1 MAESSSWSR
10 ASTPVAG
17 AVFVVSATT
26 GVLLFFHLG
35 ERLIK
40 DLHEWVGVA
49 FVAAAILHVLRN
61 RHALAAHARR
71 PTLWVALAAAL
82 VTAAAFVV
90 PGLSAREGGGEGTR
104 RLMQALMSAPLDE
117 VAPIL
122 DTTPGALTHQLTSA
136 GFTVAGASTSL
147 REVARASGRSPQEI
161 AAAVVAGLPPA
172 PPR

>member
-82 VTAAAFVV
+82 VTAAAED
-90 PGLSAREGGGEGTR
+90 SATGGPDPARGIWPVIATIDASGFTR
-104 RLMQALMSAPLDE
+104 LDDAE
-117 VAPIL
+117 LASRFA
-122 DTTPGALTHQLTSA
+122 ALTA
-136 GFTVAGASTSL
+136 GGDA
-147 REVARASGRSPQEI
+147 
-161 AAAVVAGLPPA
+161 
-172 PPR
+172 